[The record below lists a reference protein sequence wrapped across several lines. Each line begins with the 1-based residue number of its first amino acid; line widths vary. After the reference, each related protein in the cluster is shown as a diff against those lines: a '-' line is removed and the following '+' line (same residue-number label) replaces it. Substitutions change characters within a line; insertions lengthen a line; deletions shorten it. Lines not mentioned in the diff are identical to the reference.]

1 MYEGFHFVNS
11 SKMYVTKTLRL
22 KIMNATAFPD
32 APHIVQNTFQT
43 AQMRYI
49 GKFKLRNIIPS
60 DYMVR
65 PWITRHFQRF
75 RKTDIGI
82 YCFQRFF
89 SVIHLII
96 FTDSV
101 SVFIIR
107 IVICIPKLFRSCRHC
122 AHLNDLIRLIVLVM
136 RSVKQFSCFIRVIL
150 GFINQISC
158 QIIFIVC
165 CISQVCGFE
174 ILFLY

>member
-1 MYEGFHFVNS
+1 
-11 SKMYVTKTLRL
+11 
-22 KIMNATAFPD
+22 MN
-32 APHIVQNTFQT
+32 I
-43 AQMRYI
+43 
-49 GKFKLRNIIPS
+49 KFKKVLSTVVTAGLMAAMVLSFGACQSKKKLIIYNWGDYIAEDTISKFKAKFPQYEVVYRTFETNETMYPNLSNGYDVIIPS

-107 IVICIPKLFRSCRHC
+107 IVICIPK
-122 AHLNDLIRLIVLVM
+122 
-136 RSVKQFSCFIRVIL
+136 
-150 GFINQISC
+150 
-158 QIIFIVC
+158 
-165 CISQVCGFE
+165 
-174 ILFLY
+174 